1 MIAFPYEYMDTEIL
15 KKAVISQN
23 SIPEEEF
30 IERDIFDKVKDSGE
44 NPFIIIING
53 IRRCGKSTLLQQIR
67 RINKENRYY
76 LNFDDER
83 LIGFGIDDFQ
93 KVHEIYIELYGL
105 ENTFYFDEIQ
115 NIDKWETYVRRMHDS
130 KNKVYITGSNA
141 SMLSRELGT
150 RLTGRHLSYTLYP
163 FSFREYL
170 RFNNISVSKDDFYL
184 TESRSI
190 IKKHFNQYLTTG
202 GIPEYLMYGNT
213 DYLKSLYESIIYRD
227 VIARYNL
234 PDEKTLK
241 DLIHYL
247 ASNIGREFSF
257 NSLRKMLG
265 LSNAT
270 TVKEYLNYFEN
281 SFLVFTILRYSP
293 SLKKQMYSNK
303 KVYFIDNGL
312 TNSIS
317 FRFSENRGSM
327 LENLVFLSLKRK
339 DCEIYFHKD
348 KKECDFVIKDGFE
361 IREAIQVTQNI
372 EDPETR
378 KREIEGLKEA
388 MDEYELKEGLI
399 LTEDTEEEIVLQ
411 DKRMIIVKPIW
422 KWLLET

>member
-1 MIAFPYEYMDTEIL
+1 MDTETL

-23 SIPEEEF
+23 SIPGEEF
-30 IERDIFDKVKDSGE
+30 IERDIFNKIKGSGE

-83 LIGFGIDDFQ
+83 LIGFNIDDFQ

-105 ENTFYFDEIQ
+105 QHTFFFDEIQ
-115 NIDKWETYVRRMHDS
+115 NIDKWETFVRRMHDNR
-130 KNKVYITGSNA
+130 NKVYITGSNA
-141 SMLSRELGT
+141 SMLSRELGS

-170 RFNNISVSKDDFYL
+170 RFSNISVSKDDFYL
-184 TESRSI
+184 TEPRSI
-190 IKKHFNQYLTTG
+190 IKKHFNEYLIAG

-234 PDEKTLK
+234 PDVKTLK

-281 SFLVFTILRYSP
+281 SFLIFTVPRYSP
-293 SLKKQMYSNK
+293 SLKKQIYSNK

-312 TNSIS
+312 VNNIS

-327 LENLVFLSLKRK
+327 LENIVFLALKRRNVQV
-339 DCEIYFHKD
+339 YFHKD
-348 KKECDFVIKDGFE
+348 RKECDFVIRDGYE
-361 IREAIQVTQNI
+361 IREAIQVTQDL
-372 EDPETR
+372 EDPGIR
-378 KREIEGLKEA
+378 KRETEGLKEA
-388 MDEYELKEGLI
+388 MDMYGLKEGMI

-411 DKRMIIVKPIW
+411 DKRMIIVKPVW
-422 KWLLET
+422 KWLLEN

>member
-1 MIAFPYEYMDTEIL
+1 MDTETL
-15 KKAVISQN
+15 KMAVISHN

-53 IRRCGKSTLLQQIR
+53 IRRCGKSTLMQQIR

-83 LIGFGIDDFQ
+83 LIGFSIDDFQ
-93 KVHEIYIELYGL
+93 KVHEIYVELYGL

-115 NIDKWETYVRRMHDS
+115 NIDKWETFVRRMHDS

-202 GIPEYLMYGNT
+202 GISEYLMYGNT

>member
-1 MIAFPYEYMDTEIL
+1 MDTETL
-15 KKAVISQN
+15 KTAVISHN
-23 SIPEEEF
+23 SIPGEEF

-53 IRRCGKSTLLQQIR
+53 IRRCGKSTLMQQIR

-83 LIGFGIDDFQ
+83 LIGFSIDDFQ
-93 KVHEIYIELYGL
+93 KVHEIYVELYGL

-115 NIDKWETYVRRMHDS
+115 NIDKWETFVRRMHDS

-184 TESRSI
+184 TEPRSI

-281 SFLVFTILRYSP
+281 SFLVFTIPRYSP

-312 TNSIS
+312 ANNIS
-317 FRFSENRGSM
+317 FRFSGNRGGM
-327 LENLVFLSLKRK
+327 LENIVFLSLKRK
-339 DCEIYFHKD
+339 DCQIYFHKD

-372 EDPETR
+372 EDSVTR

-399 LTEDTEEEIVLQ
+399 LTEYTEEEIVLQ
-411 DKRMIIVKPIW
+411 DKRTIIVKPIW
-422 KWLLET
+422 KWLLEG

>member
-53 IRRCGKSTLLQQIR
+53 IRRCGKSTLMQQIR

-83 LIGFGIDDFQ
+83 LIGFSIDDFQ
-93 KVHEIYIELYGL
+93 KVHEIYVELYGL

-115 NIDKWETYVRRMHDS
+115 NIDKWETFVRRMHDS

>member
-1 MIAFPYEYMDTEIL
+1 MDTETL
-15 KKAVISQN
+15 KMAVISHN

-53 IRRCGKSTLLQQIR
+53 IRRCGKSTLMQQIR

-83 LIGFGIDDFQ
+83 LIGFSIDDFQ
-93 KVHEIYIELYGL
+93 KVHEIYVELYGL

-115 NIDKWETYVRRMHDS
+115 NIDKWETFVRRMHDS

>member
-1 MIAFPYEYMDTEIL
+1 MDTETL
-15 KKAVISQN
+15 KMAVISHN

-53 IRRCGKSTLLQQIR
+53 IRRCGKSTLMQQIR

-83 LIGFGIDDFQ
+83 LIGFSIDDFQ
-93 KVHEIYIELYGL
+93 KVHEIYVELYGL

-115 NIDKWETYVRRMHDS
+115 NIDKWETFVRRMHDS

-202 GIPEYLMYGNT
+202 GISEYLMYGNT

-234 PDEKTLK
+234 SDEKTLK

>member
-1 MIAFPYEYMDTEIL
+1 MDTETL
-15 KKAVISQN
+15 KMAVISHN

-53 IRRCGKSTLLQQIR
+53 IRRCGKSTLMQQIR

-83 LIGFGIDDFQ
+83 LIGFSIDDFQ

-281 SFLVFTILRYSP
+281 SFLVFTIPRYSP

>member
-1 MIAFPYEYMDTEIL
+1 MDTETL
-15 KKAVISQN
+15 KTAVISQN
-23 SIPEEEF
+23 SIPGEEF

-53 IRRCGKSTLLQQIR
+53 IRRCGKSTLMQQIR

-83 LIGFGIDDFQ
+83 LIGFSIDDFQ
-93 KVHEIYIELYGL
+93 KVHEIYVELYGL

-115 NIDKWETYVRRMHDS
+115 NIDKWETFVRRMHDS

-184 TESRSI
+184 TEPRSI

-241 DLIHYL
+241 GLIHYL

-281 SFLVFTILRYSP
+281 SFLVFTIPRYSP

-312 TNSIS
+312 ANNIS

-327 LENLVFLSLKRK
+327 LENIVFLSLKRK
-339 DCEIYFHKD
+339 DCQIYFHKD

-372 EDPETR
+372 EDSVTR

-399 LTEDTEEEIVLQ
+399 LTEYTEEEIVLQ
-411 DKRMIIVKPIW
+411 DKRTIIVKPIW
-422 KWLLET
+422 KWLLEG